1 MSDKGLVRAY
11 QPAFWLLQRIADASL
26 IFFAHYVACALYPQS
41 WSEKNTIATAVA
53 IIAFHLVAESTGVYQ
68 SWRGA
73 PLRSQANSVLTAWA
87 FVVPVFLFFAF
98 ATQQSEAYSRII
110 TTLWFLITPVSLVG
124 LRWVER
130 RTLSVLRSHGRNCRK
145 VAILGAT
152 QIGMRLA
159 DRIEK
164 DSSLGLKL
172 EFIFDERS
180 PDRLEPV
187 KASFKL
193 RQGHLDELVTMAK
206 RGALDDIY
214 IALPLRA
221 ERRISDLI
229 KRLADTT
236 VNVHYA
242 PDFFTFDV
250 LHSRW
255 TQLGDFPVVS
265 MLDSPFR
272 GPAAVL
278 KRIEDIVLG
287 SIILALISIPMLFIG
302 IVVKLSSPGPVF
314 FRQKR
319 YGLNG
324 KEIGVLKFRSMSCCE
339 DGPNVA
345 QAKRNDPRVTRFG
358 AFLRRTSLDEL
369 PQFLNVLLGEMSIVG
384 PRPHAVAHNEY
395 YRPLIYGYMLRHK
408 VKPGITGWAQV
419 NGWRGETDTVDKME
433 KRVEHDLAYINN
445 WNLWWDLQII
455 IMTMLG
461 RKKSLNAY

>member
-1 MSDKGLVRAY
+1 MLEKGLVRAY
-11 QPAFWLLQRIADASL
+11 QPAFWIVQRAADAGL
-26 IFFAHYVACALYPQS
+26 VFLAHFLACLVYPQP
-41 WSEKNTIATAVA
+41 WSEINTIATAVA

-73 PLRSQANSVLTAWA
+73 PMRAQANALLTAWA
-87 FVVPVFLFFAF
+87 FVIPAFLFFAF
-98 ATQQSEAYSRII
+98 ATQQSEEYSRVI
-110 TTLWFLITPVSLVG
+110 TTMWFILTPVMLIG

-130 RTLSVLRSHGRNCRK
+130 RTLNVLRSHGRNCRR
-145 VAILGAT
+145 VAVLGAT
-152 QIGMRLA
+152 QMGMRLA
-159 DRIEK
+159 RHIEA
-164 DSSLGLKL
+164 DPSLGLHI
-172 EFIFDERS
+172 EFIFDERG
-180 PDRLEPV
+180 PDRVVPV
-187 KASFKL
+187 EGSHRLVQGQLDDLVKL
-193 RQGHLDELVTMAK
+193 AREGK
-206 RGALDDIY
+206 LDDIY

-221 ERRISDLI
+221 EKRISDLI
-229 KRLADTT
+229 KKLADTT

-278 KRIEDIVLG
+278 KRIEDIVIG
-287 SIILALISIPMLFIG
+287 SIILLIISIPMMIIALG
-302 IVVKLSSPGPVF
+302 VKLSSPGPVF

-324 KEIGVLKFRSMSCCE
+324 KEIGVLKFRSMTCCE

-369 PQFLNVLLGEMSIVG
+369 PQFVNVLMGHMSIVG

-455 IMTMLG
+455 VMTMLG